1 MESALFTA
9 VGVPGRRHGTVL
21 RPRRIDSGLPLPE
34 NFWLPSAGSGGLPP
48 FYGCNRDRDETVE
61 CNAAN
66 ANPGNN
72 FRGASAKGEPG
83 VPLIEEND
91 HDTVVL

>member
-9 VGVPGRRHGTVL
+9 AGGPGAGAVRCYGREGSIPAYLGQKISGCQAPEAAVRRRSMGAT
-21 RPRRIDSGLPLPE
+21 
-34 NFWLPSAGSGGLPP
+34 
-48 FYGCNRDRDETVE
+48 ETVAS
-61 CNAAN
+61 NAAN

-83 VPLIEEND
+83 VPRIEEND
-91 HDTVVL
+91 HDIVVL

>member
-1 MESALFTA
+1 MGSALFTA
-9 VGVPGRRHGTVL
+9 AGAPGAGTVQ
-21 RPRRIDSGLPLPE
+21 
-34 NFWLPSAGSGGLPP
+34 
-48 FYGCNRDRDETVE
+48 FYGREGSIPPYLGQKISGCQAPESAACRRSMGATETVE

-72 FRGASAKGEPG
+72 FRGASAKDEPG

-91 HDTVVL
+91 HDIMVL